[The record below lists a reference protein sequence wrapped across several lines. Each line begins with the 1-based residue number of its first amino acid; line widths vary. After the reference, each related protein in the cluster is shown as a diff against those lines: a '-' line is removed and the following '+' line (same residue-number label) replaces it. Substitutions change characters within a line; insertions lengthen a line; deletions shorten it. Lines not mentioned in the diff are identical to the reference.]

1 MPNAIARP
9 SSLSHIIDCIGASV
23 WQLLDDG
30 KAIALSVLLFAAAV
44 MASGGWHE
52 EPKIIKI
59 IKPVHVVK
67 VVKHI
72 PPPVPVIK
80 YVKLYHSTHVGHGYG
95 GYGGHGHGW

>member
-1 MPNAIARP
+1 MKVLAA
-9 SSLSHIIDCIGASV
+9 
-23 WQLLDDG
+23 
-30 KAIALSVLLFAAAV
+30 ALSVVLFASVVFA
-44 MASGGWHE
+44 GGYHHE

-72 PPPVPVIK
+72 PPPIPVIK

-95 GYGGHGHGW
+95 YGHGHGW